1 MCVAS
6 FIIGLFISICL
17 FIHLFSYF
25 FLHSPHKFCDI
36 FCSFVFVFLFA
47 FVLYFLVYL
56 CFVSAYFVTTL
67 IYSSFCFCQKFRFS
81 FVFLNFS
88 KLLYNLS
95 LHALCMCE
103 CVYAGVFVL
112 VCGRM
117 YLCMYVIIFLLMLL
131 AL

>member
-103 CVYAGVFVL
+103 SVYMLVCVGVWAYVFV
-112 VCGRM
+112 C
-117 YLCMYVIIFLLMLL
+117 I
-131 AL
+131 